1 MDIYFDQS
9 LNRKLS
15 VVKLSVVKL
24 SVVKLSVVKLS
35 KQTLGCPPS
44 LLERAVITD
53 NSADCFP
60 SSRVHPCNAQ
70 QRQTLMAADTFLDR
84 GWEALSEIKDKS
96 NVRSKN
102 SNLDLARQ
110 STQAEAD
117 AAQINDQFLA
127 NSSATGRQATS
138 PQTCGRPRQVLDG
151 CASSTTLN
159 LLNIFMV
166 FRLEYILITVA
177 ILSNSLQS

>member
-1 MDIYFDQS
+1 
-9 LNRKLS
+9 
-15 VVKLSVVKL
+15 
-24 SVVKLSVVKLS
+24 
-35 KQTLGCPPS
+35 
-44 LLERAVITD
+44 
-53 NSADCFP
+53 
-60 SSRVHPCNAQ
+60 
-70 QRQTLMAADTFLDR
+70 MAADTFLDR
-84 GWEALSEIKDKS
+84 GWEALSEIKDES
-96 NVRSKN
+96 NVSSKN

-127 NSSATGRQATS
+127 NSSATGRQAPS

-177 ILSNSLQS
+177 SLFIQSYI